1 MRQIIRQ
8 QCENFGKPFRTPSL
22 KSRRLKLDSLKK
34 ALQLHPDPTVQKH
47 WNLVQIGLFLLP
59 FSSFLGGVLLLVPSL
74 VIWKQQFE
82 VLSRQPVNRGF
93 ALLSVWLII
102 SAGFASNRPDAFL
115 GLFNFLPFFVVFAA
129 LGYLIQTPNQLRR
142 IAWILVLTSIPV
154 SLIGFAQLFLHW
166 GGKPSLLGGLI
177 EWTIEPQGTPPG
189 RMASVFTYANV
200 LASYYVI
207 VFVLGLGLWIE
218 AIGKNIASKQ
228 NYLLAI
234 VVSVDAIALI
244 LTHSR
249 NAWAIALLACLAF
262 ALYQKWYWIVGGVSA
277 IAGVMLS
284 AAFAPDPLAT
294 GFRTVVP
301 RFFWARLNDQL
312 YSDRPVAQLRST
324 QWKFAWSLAQQH
336 PLTGWGLRSFT
347 DLYESQMHYW
357 LGHPHNLFL
366 MMAAETGFP
375 GALLLYGLVGWIM
388 AQGVLF
394 MRCRFAQGR
403 SDWLH
408 QAPEDRRLYFTFLT
422 AFFACT
428 LFCLLDITLFDA
440 RINLMGWVLLAGIW
454 GVSRQPN
461 LST

>member
-1 MRQIIRQ
+1 M
-8 QCENFGKPFRTPSL
+8 EPFKPLFRSPDL
-22 KSRRLKLDSLKK
+22 KIF
-34 ALQLHPDPTVQKH
+34 QLHSDPKLRRH

-59 FSSFLGGVLLLVPSL
+59 FSAFLGGVLLLVLSF
-74 VIWKQQFE
+74 VIWQKQFKA
-82 VLSRQPVNRGF
+82 LSRQPINRGF
-93 ALLSVWLII
+93 AILSLWLVI
-102 SAGFASNRPDAFL
+102 SAGFANNRTDAFL
-115 GLFNFLPFFVVFAA
+115 GIFNFLPFFVIFAA
-129 LGYLIQTPNQLRR
+129 LSYLIQTPDQLRR

-166 GGKPSLLGGLI
+166 GGNPSVLYGLV
-177 EWTIEPQGTPPG
+177 EWTIDPQGTPPG
-189 RMASVFTYANV
+189 RMASVFAYANV

-218 AIGKNIASKQ
+218 AISKRVASKQ

-234 VVSVDAIALI
+234 VVLTDAIALI
-244 LTHSR
+244 FTNSR

-262 ALYQKWYWIVGGVSA
+262 AVYQKWYWVVGVVSA
-277 IAGVMLS
+277 IAGAMLS

-324 QWKFAWSLAQQH
+324 QWKFAWSLAEQH
-336 PLTGWGLRSFT
+336 PLTGWGLRSFSP
-347 DLYESQMHYW
+347 LYASQMHYW

-394 MRCRFAQGR
+394 MRRGFAR
-403 SDWLH
+403 SKNDWLR
-408 QAPEDRRLYFTFLT
+408 QAPKDWRSQVLKDRRLYFTFLT

-440 RINLMGWVLLAGIW
+440 RINLMGWVLLSGIW
-454 GVSRQPN
+454 GISRQPSSV
-461 LST
+461 ST

>member
-1 MRQIIRQ
+1 L
-8 QCENFGKPFRTPSL
+8 EPFKPLFRSPDL
-22 KSRRLKLDSLKK
+22 KIF
-34 ALQLHPDPTVQKH
+34 QLHPEPTLRRQ
-47 WNLVQIGLFLLP
+47 WNAAQIGLFLLP
-59 FSSFLGGVLLLVPSL
+59 FSSFLGGVLLLVLSF
-74 VIWKQQFE
+74 VIWQKQYKT
-82 VLSRQPVNRGF
+82 LSRQPVNRGF
-93 ALLSVWLII
+93 AILSLWLVI
-102 SAGFASNRPDAFL
+102 SAGFASNRTDAFL
-115 GLFNFLPFFVVFAA
+115 GIFNFLPFFVVFAA
-129 LGYLIQTPNQLRR
+129 LSYLIQTLDQLRR
-142 IAWILVLTSIPV
+142 IAWILLLTSIPV

-166 GGKPSLLGGLI
+166 GGNPSVLYGLV
-177 EWTIEPQGTPPG
+177 EWTIDPQGTPPG
-189 RMASVFTYANV
+189 RMASVFAYANV

-218 AIGKNIASKQ
+218 AISKRVASKQ
-228 NYLLAI
+228 HYLLASI
-234 VVSVDAIALI
+234 VLTDAIALI
-244 LTHSR
+244 LTNSR

-262 ALYQKWYWIVGGVSA
+262 AVYQKWYWVVGVVSA
-277 IAGVMLS
+277 IAGAMLG

-324 QWKFAWSLAQQH
+324 QWKFAWSLAEQH
-336 PLTGWGLRSFT
+336 PLTGWGLRSFSP
-347 DLYESQMHYW
+347 LYESQMHYW

-394 MRCRFAQGR
+394 MRRGFAQSRNDRLRQG
-403 SDWLH
+403 
-408 QAPEDRRLYFTFLT
+408 PEERRLYFTFLT

-454 GVSRQPN
+454 GISRQPSS